1 MPEDATTKISFS
13 ARIQRIG
20 ASKTLAVA
28 QAATDLRA
36 QGVDIVDFGPGEPD
50 FPTPDHIKLAAVR
63 ALEENFTKYTAA
75 AGTPELRE
83 AACQWHARELG
94 SRYQPSEC
102 IITMGGKGGL
112 FNVLSAL
119 LDPGDKVLVPAP
131 YWVTFPEVI
140 RYLGA
145 EPVIIPADEPSGFR
159 LTAEALERAWV
170 EGTRMVIVNSP
181 CNPSGAVVE
190 EEEYLR
196 IFALCRERGAWLLAD
211 ECYSHFVYDSEPF
224 SIASVPDSIPHV
236 IIGASVSK
244 TFAMTGWRIGYTL
257 APEPVIKAMNKLQS
271 QSTSNPNSIAQKA
284 ALAAL
289 TGPMEPVQKML
300 AEYTRRRA
308 RIVEGLNT
316 IPNVSCIEPRGAFYA
331 YPNVGEWM
339 KKNNV
344 ATNTEVAQHL
354 LSEAH
359 VALVPG
365 DAFGTVDHLR
375 LSYATSMERIEE
387 GLRRLNTFFS
397 A

>member
-1 MPEDATTKISFS
+1 MPEDATTKIRFS
-13 ARIQRIG
+13 GGIQRIG
-20 ASKTLAVA
+20 VSKTLAVA
-28 QAATDLRA
+28 QAATELRA

-50 FPTPDHIKLAAVR
+50 FPTPDHIKQAAHR
-63 ALEENFTKYTAA
+63 ALDENFTKYTPA
-75 AGTPELRE
+75 AGTPELRK
-83 AACQWHARELG
+83 AACEWHARELG
-94 SRYQPSEC
+94 SRYQLNEC

-112 FNVLSAL
+112 FNALSAL

-145 EPVIIPADEPSGFR
+145 ELVIIPADESSGFR
-159 LTAEALERAWV
+159 LTADALDRAWSD
-170 EGTRMVIVNSP
+170 GLRMVIVNSP

-190 EEEYLR
+190 KEEYLR
-196 IFALCRERGAWLLAD
+196 ILELCRERGAWLLAD

-224 SIASVPDSIPHV
+224 SIASALDSKPHV

-289 TGPMEPVQKML
+289 TGPMEPVQEML

-308 RIVEGLNT
+308 RIVEGLND
-316 IPNVSCIEPRGAFYA
+316 IPNVTCIEPRGAFYA

-339 KKNNV
+339 KKNNI
-344 ATNTEVAQHL
+344 ATNTEVAQRL

-365 DAFGTVDHLR
+365 DAFGTANHLR